1 MDNTLLDLSFIKKSS
16 SPDEAIESIKD
27 KIDTEFDE
35 MNVGEKISINSGD
48 HKAYYLPSIK
58 TAFDFLGIKLDL
70 VSIIEKCE
78 IEGIKPLQISRSSL
92 YDLQGKGVGKNT
104 YRKYLNWA
112 FDSLMPYLTK
122 SFSDTISLLHS
133 INTVP
138 SNASDWK
145 LLWSSATSSIERV
158 DLESLIPEFMPLITF
173 IEHRCDTELAF
184 QKYIRNRD
192 DFNTLKHANISIWWP
207 QFIKPFFDEHT
218 VLTSKEL
225 DTVNNV
231 ISGRVTSC
239 ELVETEKHAFYKN
252 LLRVKYDF
260 ILSAIAHYEVGCVLT
275 SCPDDQ
281 QPQSVAPLACH
292 AIKKY
297 ATSNESRTCFD
308 WALQTLKDWISE
320 TKPDASWREIASYI
334 PIENTDPTCKS
345 GVTHIDKQYSRLK
358 DWRKGKNLPSNELL
372 ERFNTNIAA
381 SMGAEIE
388 SFRLFILCRITIG
401 LDKTL
406 TDTIKKW
413 SEEIGSEKQ
422 INAIW
427 KDVLSHYYEDYYLHY
442 LNQHIARKTQIE
454 KI

>member
-1 MDNTLLDLSFIKKSS
+1 MDNTLLDLSFIKKSFT
-16 SPDEAIESIKD
+16 PDEAIKSIKD

-78 IEGIKPLQISRSSL
+78 IEGIKPLQISRSSM
-92 YDLQGKGVGKNT
+92 YDLQGKGVGKNI

-112 FDSLMPYLTK
+112 FDNFTPYFTK
-122 SFSDTISLLHS
+122 SFSDTPSLLHS
-133 INTVP
+133 IDTVP

-145 LLWSSATSSIERV
+145 LFWLGTTSSIKGV
-158 DLESLIPEFMPLITF
+158 DFASLMPEFVPLIEF
-173 IEHRCDTELAF
+173 IEYRCDTELAL
-184 QKYIRNRD
+184 QQSIRNRD
-192 DFNTLKHANISIWWP
+192 DFDTLKHADVAIWWP

-231 ISGRVTSC
+231 VSGRFTPS
-239 ELVETEKHAFYKN
+239 ELVETEKHAFYID

-260 ILSAIAHYEVGCVLT
+260 ILSAIAHYEVGYVLA

-281 QPQSVAPLACH
+281 QPQTVAPLACH

-308 WALQTLKDWISE
+308 WTLQTLKDWWSE
-320 TKPDASWREIASYI
+320 TKSSISWRDIASCI

-358 DWRKGKNLPSNELL
+358 DWRKGKNLPSNKLL
-372 ERFNTNIAA
+372 EQFITNIAA
-381 SMGAEIE
+381 SIGAEPE
-388 SFRLFILCRITIG
+388 CDRLFILCRITIG
-401 LDKTL
+401 LDKAL
-406 TDTIKKW
+406 TNLVKEWGKG
-413 SEEIGSEKQ
+413 IGSESQ
-422 INAIW
+422 VNAIW

-442 LNQHIARKTQIE
+442 LNQHVARKTQIE